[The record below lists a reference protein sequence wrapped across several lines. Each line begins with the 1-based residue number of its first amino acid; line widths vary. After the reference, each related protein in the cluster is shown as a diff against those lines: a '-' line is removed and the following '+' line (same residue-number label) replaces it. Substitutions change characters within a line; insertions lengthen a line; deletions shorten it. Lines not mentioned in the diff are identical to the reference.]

1 METTSKMTMRRIAT
15 ATALLWA
22 ALICGCGEA
31 QMGADPATFKAVDA
45 LYTAVSL
52 REPARVDRC
61 VTTLVSLRDAGK
73 LESGPLEALEGIAAE
88 AKSGSWESAQSRL
101 GRFMRGQTR
110 GR

>member
-52 REPARVDRC
+52 REPDRVDRC